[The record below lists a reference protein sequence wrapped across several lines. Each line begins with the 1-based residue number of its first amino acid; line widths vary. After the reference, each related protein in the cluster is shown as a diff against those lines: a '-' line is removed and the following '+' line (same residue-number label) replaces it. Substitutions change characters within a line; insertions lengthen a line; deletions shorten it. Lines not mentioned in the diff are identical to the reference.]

1 MQEPIIAQ
9 KSPVEVQVEAGQTYW
24 WCSCGHSRNQPW
36 CDGSHAG
43 TGLAPLEYHATR
55 DRSLFLCACK
65 RTAKGPY
72 CDGTHNG
79 L

>member
-24 WCSCGHSRNQPW
+24 WCACGHSRNQPW

-43 TGLAPLEYHATR
+43 TGLSPVEYHATR